1 MYDFKKIPD
10 DDVMLDSSPLVRMLE
25 FLHTELQKK
34 PKGIAL
40 TKSTAFQR
48 RIVAEAISKIQWPD
62 WTEQEIYHG
71 IMPIKVADEHHFR
84 PLLIVHDLLLHIRVV
99 RNYKSRL
106 LLTRK
111 GTATFA
117 SRFNSFDI
125 VAQELLCR
133 APYFDVSHQRD
144 GLLGSW
150 DIWLN
155 VLDVEADTGVS
166 GQKITETF
174 YGPAPVNMAY
184 DLRTSTLY
192 DRVLMPLVWCGLLTE
207 NMDIGRIL
215 SERVYTKTALWGSYL
230 KLDPKQPKLRIVH

>member
-1 MYDFKKIPD
+1 MYDFKIIPD

-125 VAQELLCR
+125 VAQELLFR

-144 GLLGSW
+144 GLLG
-150 DIWLN
+150 
-155 VLDVEADTGVS
+155 
-166 GQKITETF
+166 
-174 YGPAPVNMAY
+174 
-184 DLRTSTLY
+184 R
-192 DRVLMPLVWCGLLTE
+192 
-207 NMDIGRIL
+207 
-215 SERVYTKTALWGSYL
+215 
-230 KLDPKQPKLRIVH
+230 